1 MCNRRY
7 LFTYFFFPSVYFKIL
22 SLLPFLCSFTVICG
36 FATSSANCAQL
47 GLQTAES
54 WTACQRTIAKEKTI
68 CLIYLRLVMFSI
80 DICMYVEV

>member
-47 GLQTAES
+47 GLQTA
-54 WTACQRTIAKEKTI
+54 CQRIIAKEKTI